1 MSKAELDAWK
11 PENDMFSKY
20 RTPAYIEYQRRDYR
34 ETLKGIKLAQQLGVQ
49 LLAGTDVVAP
59 WTYPGFSLHDELG
72 LLVEAGLSP
81 LEALR
86 TATVN
91 PAQFFGMKD
100 IGKIAPRMKA
110 DLVLLDANP
119 LQDIGNT
126 KKISAVILQGTLY
139 TRKQLDDLLDG
150 SAKIASTASS
160 H

>member
-1 MSKAELDAWK
+1 
-11 PENDMFSKY
+11 
-20 RTPAYIEYQRRDYR
+20 
-34 ETLKGIKLAQQLGVQ
+34 
-49 LLAGTDVVAP
+49 
-59 WTYPGFSLHDELG
+59 
-72 LLVEAGLSP
+72 
-81 LEALR
+81 
-86 TATVN
+86 VN